1 MRGMTYRGVVR
12 NGVVEL
18 EPDVRLPDGTAV
30 EVRTSAESLSKLP
43 AFGMWADRQDTSD
56 AAAASLRLREQLMKR
71 DQ

>member
-1 MRGMTYRGVVR
+1 MTYRGVVR

-18 EPDVRLPDGTAV
+18 EPDVRLPDGTPV
-30 EVRTSAESLSKLP
+30 EVTTSTPSAESLSKLP

-71 DQ
+71 GQ